1 MKYRFGIVDGLIE
14 CLHFKEPAQE
24 LFLCFRTGLLF
35 GGRTCPQYE
44 QQPFPDA
51 LLERTYSEK

>member
-35 GGRTCPQYE
+35 GGGRVHNTNNNR
-44 QQPFPDA
+44 FPT
-51 LLERTYSEK
+51 LC